1 MIFGI
6 FNGLRADVD
15 FKGGGVGAGEAPC
28 PGPGPEADSL
38 VCSMAGSSLS
48 GDSLPRRLK
57 SAIINAKK
65 TTLKITAVLIFIG
78 NTLLF

>member
-15 FKGGGVGAGEAPC
+15 FKGGGVGAGEA
-28 PGPGPEADSL
+28 GPGPEADSL